1 MQTQQRDLVIA
12 GARVFDGR
20 SEQVAENQG
29 VWVSGDRIR
38 RVGPVD
44 EVLREASTA
53 ADPRVLDAAGAT
65 VVPGLINMHVH
76 LDLALPGDLAR
87 VAMLDDPALALHM
100 AEEARLSLLAGVTS
114 VRLTGTYGHID
125 FALRDSIDSGR
136 TLGPRIFTAGQL
148 VCSTGGHGWQR
159 SREADGPAGFA
170 AAVRDQIKHGADFIK
185 LSLSGGMAGEH
196 EKVTTSQLRDD
207 ELDAVL
213 EIAHAWGRKV
223 TAHAGPAIPTMEAI
237 RRGLDC
243 VEHGYE
249 LTDELCRLM
258 VERGVTYVPTITVTR
273 CREFFDRH
281 RMPVWMQDRALAWG
295 DRHWES
301 LETAIRHGVSIA
313 LGSDM
318 PPHAE
323 FDGTSATVR
332 ELEFMV
338 QAGMTPHAA
347 LTAATSTGA
356 DWLGKGA
363 MIGCVREGAFA
374 DLLLVAGDPLADISA
389 MRELSLIVKGGRTVL
404 DQHA

>member
-1 MQTQQRDLVIA
+1 MHAQPNDLVIA
-12 GARVFDGR
+12 GARVFDGT
-20 SEQVAENQG
+20 SDHAPQQQG
-29 VWVSGDRIR
+29 IWVSGDRIR

-44 EVLREASTA
+44 EVLREASA
-53 ADPRVLDAAGAT
+53 ADPQIIDAPDAT
-65 VVPGLINMHVH
+65 VLPGLINMHVH

-87 VAMLDDPALALHM
+87 VAMLSDPELALHM
-100 AEEARLSLLAGVTS
+100 AEEARLTLLAGVTT
-114 VRLTGTYGHID
+114 VRLTGTYGHLD
-125 FALRDSIDSGR
+125 FALRNSIESGR
-136 TLGPRIFTAGQL
+136 TLGPRIRTAGQL

-170 AAVRDQIKHGADFIK
+170 SAVREQIKHGADFIK
-185 LSLSGGMAGEH
+185 LAVSGGMAGEH

-223 TAHAGPAIPTMEAI
+223 TAHAGPAGPTVEAV

-258 VERGVTYVPTITVTR
+258 VERDVTYVPTITVTR
-273 CREFFDRH
+273 CREFFQRH
-281 RMPVWMQDRALAWG
+281 NMPVWMQDRALAWG

-301 LETAIRHGVSIA
+301 LENAVRHGVTIA

-338 QAGMTPHAA
+338 EAGMTPHAA
-347 LTAATSTGA
+347 LVAATSAGA
-356 DWLGKGA
+356 RWLDMDGE
-363 MIGCVREGAFA
+363 IGCVREGALA
-374 DLLLVAGDPLADISA
+374 DLVLVAGDPLRDISA
-389 MRELSLIVKGGRTVL
+389 MRDLRMVVKGGRTVL
-404 DQHA
+404 DRRTR